1 MRVIPTIAIRF
12 LAALLTGLLGLGASE
27 FAPADINELIR
38 FRGAS
43 EAPPVKEVRQAAVA
57 SGYFRHDLPASAG
70 RPPDQL
76 SKRSPAP
83 CISRPIPD

>member
-1 MRVIPTIAIRF
+1 MKQSSNTRATAVRPEVIPMRVTPTIAIRS

-38 FRGAS
+38 FRGVS

-57 SGYFRHDLPASAG
+57 
-70 RPPDQL
+70 
-76 SKRSPAP
+76 
-83 CISRPIPD
+83 